1 VTRGN
6 DGNWGVEA
14 RGAGDRS
21 KAAGIADIE
30 DGTIIVLGVAAFIEV
45 AIFLNLN

>member
-6 DGNWGVEA
+6 DGNWGVDA

-30 DGTIIVLGVAAFIEV
+30 DGTIVLGVAAFIEV